1 MWPANSNYLNEAVSH
16 MATVLAMSSSH
27 IGFVQ
32 YPVIKSQTNQTTLV
46 KHRHALDLLL
56 LKAGLT
62 AYHMV
67 QIAYDKP
74 DSSARD
80 TRCLSQLA
88 MVVFHA
94 NFDACDF
101 MERRAVKEGR
111 FGPVPLIRVA
121 DMIGFDEA
129 RRPAPSAR
137 TEQMLDLSFFSG
149 GDRFSEE
156 FSIIISFVQLHQGSS
171 WHSCEQTIFTEKFPA
186 WLSHPPSMG
195 RLFEI
200 EISLVAAVRWMFIF
214 VHLGFCDQ
222 HKAKERTAVP

>member
-80 TRCLSQLA
+80 TRCLPQLA

-101 MERRAVKEGR
+101 MESRAVKEGR

-137 TEQMLDLSFFSG
+137 TEQMLDLSFFFWWG
-149 GDRFSEE
+149 Q
-156 FSIIISFVQLHQGSS
+156 VL
-171 WHSCEQTIFTEKFPA
+171 
-186 WLSHPPSMG
+186 
-195 RLFEI
+195 
-200 EISLVAAVRWMFIF
+200 
-214 VHLGFCDQ
+214 
-222 HKAKERTAVP
+222 

>member
-80 TRCLSQLA
+80 TRCLPQLA

-101 MERRAVKEGR
+101 MESRAVKEGR
-111 FGPVPLIRVA
+111 FGPVRLIRVA

-137 TEQMLDLSFFSG
+137 TEQKGLPCHDLMVDAMLQGMNVSAGDRVILLDLLPN
-149 GDRFSEE
+149 RWAE
-156 FSIIISFVQLHQGSS
+156 FARAMTERSVQG
-171 WHSCEQTIFTEKFPA
+171 
-186 WLSHPPSMG
+186 
-195 RLFEI
+195 
-200 EISLVAAVRWMFIF
+200 
-214 VHLGFCDQ
+214 
-222 HKAKERTAVP
+222 